1 MDELANDSVFPN
13 RGYLP
18 SMDFLDEND
27 NGELGPGGNPRL
39 MPDGTL
45 RYSPEPP
52 GTPEPPSPR
61 SPEELQN
68 DQPGNRQS
76 QISAFNSFPQAL
88 QLVNSA
94 TEFQGQ
100 IPAGRSTAQQITMS
114 DNGFDDD
121 GGA

>member
-13 RGYLP
+13 RRYLP
-18 SMDFLDEND
+18 SMDFLSETD

-39 MPDGTL
+39 MPDGTQ

-61 SPEELQN
+61 SSEEPQN
-68 DQPGNRQS
+68 DQPGNCQDE
-76 QISAFNSFPQAL
+76 ISAFTFPQAL

-100 IPAGRSTAQQITMS
+100 VPAGRSITQQNNMS